1 MDANGAGKRGTEIH
15 RRRERQTNYGQ
26 TKADPEMRDF
36 GDLPAENVPVQP

>member
-15 RRRERQTNYGQ
+15 RRRERQTN
-26 TKADPEMRDF
+26 ADPEMRDF